1 MDDYRTSG
9 TQWPPAGGWPTI
21 HEPPKPRWRRLIA
34 WISGVVLAAGGLA
47 AAITNIGGLLPG
59 HDVADAAQFDAV
71 NITVGVPFLEYQQ
84 RLVAPRPKG
93 AALRP
98 IAMAETDSD
107 PTPTKADATTGPTT
121 PLPST
126 EATEPTTT
134 TASSETTEP
143 AATIGPTA
151 SGVTTMPFQIRA
163 KASLFAQAAPP
174 GPNAPALVRPPEPN
188 TVYVKAFNLCE
199 RQGMVQE
206 FCPVW
211 GATATT
217 TTTSSGTTAE
227 AKAVKTHATELKNMR
242 TTRAP
247 GSRKRQPVGVV
258 VSANFDFTGLRGK
271 SVLLS
276 WAIWQ
281 QGGGKRLY
289 GDWLNERLAYRFVPQ
304 SDHDSAGAD
313 FWIPLPRSGG
323 PYFVRSR
330 LTIGGTTLAT
340 DDSRAFS

>member
-9 TQWPPAGGWPTI
+9 TQRPPASGWSTI
-21 HEPPKPRWRRLIA
+21 YKPPKPRWHRAAA
-34 WISGVVLAAGGLA
+34 WISGVIVAAGGLA

-71 NITVGVPFLEYQQ
+71 DIAVRVPFLEYQQ
-84 RLVAPRPKG
+84 RLVAPHPKG

-98 IAMAETDSD
+98 IAMAEVASD
-107 PTPTKADATTGPTT
+107 PTPTETDATTGPGTT
-121 PLPST
+121 FPSA
-126 EATEPTTT
+126 ATTGP
-134 TASSETTEP
+134 SETAGPPETTGP
-143 AATIGPTA
+143 PGTTGPTA
-151 SGVTTMPFQIRA
+151 TGLTTLPFQVRA
-163 KASLFAQAAPP
+163 KAPLFAQAIPP
-174 GPNAPALVRPPEPN
+174 GPNAPALIHDPAGQTAYL
-188 TVYVKAFNLCE
+188 TVLNLCE
-199 RQGMVQE
+199 QQGIVQE

-217 TTTSSGTTAE
+217 ATTSGGAAAE
-227 AKAVKTHATELKNMR
+227 AKVVKTHAVELKNMR
-242 TTRAP
+242 TTRVP
-247 GSRKRQPVGVV
+247 GTRKRQPVGVV

-281 QGGGKRLY
+281 VGGGERLY

-304 SDHDSAGAD
+304 SDHDSGGAD
-313 FWIPLPRSGG
+313 FWIPLPKSGG

-330 LTIGGTTLAT
+330 LTTGGTTLAT
-340 DDSRAFS
+340 ADSKAFS